1 MGSRSS
7 GELYC
12 PEPAILH
19 HRWTETGDICA
30 REKISVLNLRHSLST
45 ALAALRAAGIGR
57 WNPGLNVN
65 QMLATGLGSAF
76 AWTAAP
82 AFCALLEHSR

>member
-1 MGSRSS
+1 MT
-7 GELYC
+7 
-12 PEPAILH
+12 ALH

-30 REKISVLNLRHSLST
+30 RVKISVLNLRHSLST
-45 ALAALRAAGIGR
+45 ALAALHSASIGR

-65 QMLATGLGSAF
+65 QMLAAGLGSAF

-82 AFCALLEHSR
+82 AFRALLEHSR